1 MCGCDI
7 EFTLTTAHT
16 HFSHSKLGAPDRQ
29 RAENNRARF
38 CDWSTTWA
46 AGSRCEAPHMRVNIW
61 RHRDT
66 ATWLV
71 WCNYTYIISLRA
83 KCTFSVAV
91 LPPERETVR
100 QGPLWEQGGRASS
113 FAHCSWN
120 LCVHKKDRL
129 LRLEVNVRDNLLCS
143 KGFGEAL
150 GAPIQHHVRLNYW
163 RASCVH
169 AFLEPQLA
177 FCVFLKSLLYI
188 KLHLIRERERT
199 MVTCTHINNIC
210 W

>member
-38 CDWSTTWA
+38 CDCRTTWA

-150 GAPIQHHVRLNYW
+150 GATNTTSCAVELLARVVRTRVPGTAVGILRVFEKFTVYKVALN
-163 RASCVH
+163 
-169 AFLEPQLA
+169 Q
-177 FCVFLKSLLYI
+177 
-188 KLHLIRERERT
+188 RT
-199 MVTCTHINNIC
+199 WANDGHMYTHQ
-210 W
+210 